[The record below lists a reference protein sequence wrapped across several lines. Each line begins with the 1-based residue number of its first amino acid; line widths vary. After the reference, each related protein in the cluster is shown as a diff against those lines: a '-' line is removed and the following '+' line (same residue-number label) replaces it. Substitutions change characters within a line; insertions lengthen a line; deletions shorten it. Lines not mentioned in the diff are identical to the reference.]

1 MNGKMFRVTLAAQ
14 ARYLAPILA
23 LSVVVAALIPLLSV
37 QGVDS
42 QLPWWGGRVEL
53 LLDQSRIFAPIYPAV
68 ALCFGIFFAAANWL
82 PDVWTRWVYVFTLP
96 VARPRVAALRLA
108 AGIVL
113 MTPAVLALWI
123 AGLIGVAVAA
133 LPPVIEAHPGA
144 IALRF
149 GAATLVS
156 YALTSLLVLMGR
168 RIWYLGLAL
177 ILLVVVQGFGVHF
190 GFTLTDLF
198 FLHPLSPLHVFAGQW
213 LFLDV

>member
-37 QGVDS
+37 QGVEG
-42 QLPWWGGRVEL
+42 QTHWWGGRVDL
-53 LLDQSRIFAPIYPAV
+53 LLEQSRIFAPIYPAV

-113 MTPAVLALWI
+113 MTPAILALWI
-123 AGLIGVAVAA
+123 AGLVGVAVAA
-133 LPPVIEAHPGA
+133 LPPVIVAHPGA
-144 IALRF
+144 LALRF

-177 ILLVVVQGFGVHF
+177 VALVVAQGFGVHF

-198 FLHPLSPLHVFAGQW
+198 VLHPLSPLHVFAGQW

>member
-1 MNGKMFRVTLAAQ
+1 MNARMFRVTLTAQ
-14 ARYLAPILA
+14 ARYLAPILGLA
-23 LSVVVAALIPLLSV
+23 VVVAALIPLLTV
-37 QGVDS
+37 QGVEG
-42 QLPWWGGRVEL
+42 QVPWVGGRTEL
-53 LLDQSRIFAPIYPAV
+53 LLEQSRIFAPLYPAV
-68 ALCFGIFFAAANWL
+68 ALSFGIFFAAANWL

-96 VARPRVAALRLA
+96 MARSRVALLRLG
-108 AGIVL
+108 AGILL

-123 AGLIGVAVAA
+123 AGMVGSRIA
-133 LPPVIEAHPGA
+133 LLPSVVEAHPGA

-156 YALTSLLVLMGR
+156 YALTSLLILMGR

-177 ILLVVVQGFGVHF
+177 ALLVVVQGFGVHF
-190 GFTLTDLF
+190 GVSITDIL

>member
-14 ARYLAPILA
+14 ARYLAPVLA
-23 LSVVVAALIPLLSV
+23 LAVVVAALIPLLTV
-37 QGVDS
+37 QGVDE
-42 QLPWWGGRVEL
+42 QVRWWGGRAEL
-53 LLDQSRIFAPIYPAV
+53 LLEQSRLFAPVYPAV
-68 ALCFGIFFAAANWL
+68 ALSFGIFFAAANWL

-96 VARPRVAALRLA
+96 VSRSRVALLRLA

-123 AGLIGVAVAA
+123 AGMVGARVAS
-133 LPPVIEAHPGA
+133 LPSVVEAHPGA
-144 IALRF
+144 LALRF

-168 RIWYLGLAL
+168 RVWYLGLAL
-177 ILLVVVQGFGVHF
+177 IVLVVVQGFGVHF
-190 GFTLTDLF
+190 GVSLTDIL

>member
-1 MNGKMFRVTLAAQ
+1 MNARMFRVTLAAQ

-23 LSVVVAALIPLLSV
+23 LAVVVAALVPLLTV
-37 QGVDS
+37 QGANEQVR
-42 QLPWWGGRVEL
+42 WWGGRAEL
-53 LLDQSRIFAPIYPAV
+53 LLEQSRVFAPIYPAM
-68 ALCFGIFFAAANWL
+68 ALSFGIFFAAANWL

-96 VARPRVAALRLA
+96 VARARVALIRLA

-113 MTPAVLALWI
+113 MTPAVLSLWI
-123 AGLIGVAVAA
+123 AGVVGSRVAD
-133 LPPVIEAHPGA
+133 LPSVIETHPGA
-144 IALRF
+144 LALRF

-156 YALTSLLVLMGR
+156 YALTSLLILMGR

-177 ILLVVVQGFGVHF
+177 VVLVVVQGFGVHF
-190 GFTLTDLF
+190 GVTLTDII